1 MLGKMGFNI
10 IENIKSAIQAAAELG
25 SKADNFNTRS
35 VARGANEQSFQ
46 FPAYVDSTIPVD
58 LAVTTVRNLDR
69 LYASW
74 TQIYLS
80 SIGFIDLNY
89 IRNPRQFIAKYQP
102 KYRLESG
109 DEDPDVSYL
118 EEGYD
123 DSLRDLYGPDESFY
137 SESVGEDGHVS
148 ALFTPSNRRASAD
161 LMRQQRE
168 GMRPYLDGV
177 NANRLAPYQEATGD
191 VDKLFDDLLANT
203 AQNEIDRRNNEQLR
217 SQKDSRAPRLSE
229 ADCKKANDMQPYMI
243 DLKLLAG
250 RGDSSFS
257 QWINYTIGVKT
268 TMHLAETRVLE
279 KNIVYLLQNKN
290 HTFNFIRWTTG
301 EVSLLKDII
310 LHLDDINFDVAN
322 KNDPTG
328 KFIASMRRL
337 KKKGI
342 KVGTYGANRTAPFAT
357 IVISSSTY
365 RSIRDNWGYDLKN
378 LTFGHKIMEELFLMC
393 FVIIDDVNHTVDM
406 LVDGQADYQTY
417 SLDMLEREVT
427 MNSNKLGKE
436 LTRMLGSGM

>member
-1 MLGKMGFNI
+1 MGFNI
-10 IENIKSAIQAAAELG
+10 IENIKSALQAAAELG
-25 SKADNFNTRS
+25 GKVDNFNTRS

-46 FPAYVDSTIPVD
+46 FPAYVDSTVPVE

-69 LYASW
+69 VYASW

-89 IRNPRQFIAKYQP
+89 IKNPRQFVAKYQP
-102 KYRLESG
+102 KYQLESADDADSV
-109 DEDPDVSYL
+109 DEYCL
-118 EEGYD
+118 ESFDE
-123 DSLRDLYGPDESFY
+123 SLEPLYGDSEMLFT
-137 SESVGEDGHVS
+137 ESVGEDGRVS
-148 ALFTPSNRRASAD
+148 ALFTPGTRASATM
-161 LMRQQRE
+161 MRLQKE
-168 GMRPYLDGV
+168 GQKPYLEGV
-177 NANRLAPYQEATGD
+177 NTTGLNSYTEATGD

-203 AQNEIDRRNNEQLR
+203 ANNEIDRRNNEHLR
-217 SQKDSRAPRLSE
+217 SQKDTRAPRLTE
-229 ADCKKANDMQPYMI
+229 GDCKKANDMQPYMI
-243 DLKLLAG
+243 DLRLLAG

-268 TMHLAETRVLE
+268 NMHLADTKVLE

-290 HTFNFIRWTTG
+290 PMFNFIRWTTG
-301 EVSLLKDII
+301 EISLVKDII
-310 LHLDDINFDVAN
+310 LKLDDINFDVAN
-322 KNDPTG
+322 KTDKTG

-342 KVGTYGANRTAPFAT
+342 KVGTHGVNRQAPFAT
-357 IVISSSTY
+357 IILSTATY
-365 RSIRDNWGYDLKN
+365 ASIRDNWGYDLKN
-378 LTFGHKIMEELFLMC
+378 ITFGHKIMEELFLMC
-393 FVIIDDVNHTVDM
+393 LVIIDDVNRTVDM

-436 LTRMLGSGM
+436 LTRMLGTGM